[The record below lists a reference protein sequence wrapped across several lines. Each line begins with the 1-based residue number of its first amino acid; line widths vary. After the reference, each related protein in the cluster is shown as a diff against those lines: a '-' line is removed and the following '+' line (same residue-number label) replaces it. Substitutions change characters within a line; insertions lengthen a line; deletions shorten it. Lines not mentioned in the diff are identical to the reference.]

1 MRKKIIHID
10 MDGVLVDL
18 GKEIECRLRDAN
30 LNPVFIQE
38 PDLIE
43 GIFKN
48 PEPIEGAVDAV
59 KELKDSNRF
68 DLFIATTA
76 PWGNPSRLMHKR
88 LWIENYF
95 GNTFYKRMF
104 FTHRKDLL
112 VGDYLIDDRIAN
124 GAESFMGELI
134 HFGKD
139 YKSLEQNPFPTWE
152 TVLNYLLK

>member
-18 GKEIECRLRDAN
+18 GKEIECRLRDAK

-59 KELKDSNRF
+59 K
-68 DLFIATTA
+68 
-76 PWGNPSRLMHKR
+76 
-88 LWIENYF
+88 
-95 GNTFYKRMF
+95 
-104 FTHRKDLL
+104 
-112 VGDYLIDDRIAN
+112 
-124 GAESFMGELI
+124 
-134 HFGKD
+134 
-139 YKSLEQNPFPTWE
+139 
-152 TVLNYLLK
+152 